1 LEVKTVKSPE
11 ILSLSL
17 RKSIF
22 NHIALLFFCGAVLF
36 FAHQASAS
44 GVILG
49 KVLELEGVVESRMP
63 GEKSELLRPGMTLI
77 IGAELKVNPDSWVVL
92 TMADNTVR
100 KFSGPATITMTENP
114 DQERGS
120 VLTRLGS
127 ALAGMLFA
135 QEQEGSE
142 VVMVTRDKREGE
154 LVEAATAHIPV
165 LVRPAPGSNLLEKPT
180 KLEWV
185 NVDGIPLYRVSVYGW
200 DRLLWQGTTSNS
212 AIECPPEHC
221 QFEPEAEY
229 YWLVEGLIGNSALRS
244 EPAKFKVLPENVRS
258 ELSQTISDQGLP
270 VTSKVRLCMS
280 LNLYHTALELVDSYV
295 SQRPSDA
302 EAYRLRAEI
311 KGMMGLHQDAFFD
324 YFKASQMSSG
334 K

>member
-1 LEVKTVKSPE
+1 MKSRE

-22 NHIALLFFCGAVLF
+22 HHIALFLFCGAILF
-36 FAHQASAS
+36 FAHEASGS

-49 KVLELEGVVESRMP
+49 RVLELGGVVESRMP
-63 GEKSELLRPGMTLI
+63 GEKGELLRPGMTLTT
-77 IGAELKVNPDSWVVL
+77 GAELKVNPDSWVVL

-100 KFSGPATITMTENP
+100 KFSGPSTITMTENP
-114 DQERGS
+114 DQEHGS

-142 VVMVTRDKREGE
+142 VVMVTREKREGE
-154 LVEAATAHIPV
+154 LAETATAHIPV
-165 LVRPAPGSNLLEKPT
+165 LVRPTPGSNLLEKPT
-180 KLEWV
+180 RFEWV
-185 NVDGIPLYRVSVYGW
+185 KVDGIPLYRVSVYSW

-212 AIECPPEHC
+212 AVECPPEHC
-221 QFEPEAEY
+221 QFEPGAEY

-258 ELSQTISDQGLP
+258 ELSQTLSDQGLP
-270 VTSKVRLCMS
+270 VTSKVRLCLS
-280 LNLYHTALELVDSYV
+280 LNLYHTALELVESYV
-295 SQRPSDA
+295 RHRPSDA

-311 KGMMGLHQDAFFD
+311 KGMMGLHQDALLD
-324 YFKASQMSSG
+324 YLMASQLTSG